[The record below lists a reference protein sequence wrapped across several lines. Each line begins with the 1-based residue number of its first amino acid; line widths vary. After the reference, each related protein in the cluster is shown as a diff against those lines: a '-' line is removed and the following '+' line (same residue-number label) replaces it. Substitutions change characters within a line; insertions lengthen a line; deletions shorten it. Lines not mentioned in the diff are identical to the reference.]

1 MTLIRTSFFKV
12 LFLLLVYSLHLVF
25 IQVLMEE
32 NSVKVVRSFKTLLSE
47 TTSNH
52 TSNAPVT
59 TYYQLHKHY
68 SKQEKAKINAAEI
81 VNSIIA
87 QWDLP
92 QNYGPTPT
100 SLNPPYYFFVSDD
113 VFKLYKAHRT
123 FLI

>member
-1 MTLIRTSFFKV
+1 MTIIRAAFFKA
-12 LFLLLVYSLHLVF
+12 LFLLVVYSLHLVF

-32 NSVKVVRSFKTLLSE
+32 NSIKVVHSFKTLLSE
-47 TTSNH
+47 TTSNSP
-52 TSNAPVT
+52 SNTPVT

-87 QWDLP
+87 QWDLL
-92 QNYGPTPT
+92 QNYGPPPT
-100 SLNPPYYFFVSDD
+100 SLNPPYFFFVSDD